1 MVTRIERTEDSARWA
16 AHIAR
21 THLRRDTE
29 KLTADLAAKA
39 DPRVISAD
47 RAAVAESRGQ
57 AGARLVDVL
66 V

>member
-1 MVTRIERTEDSARWA
+1 MVTRIEHTEGAARWA

-21 THLRRDTE
+21 TNLRLETQ

-39 DPRVISAD
+39 DAHVISAD
-47 RAAVAESRGQ
+47 RAAVSRSL
-57 AGARLVDVL
+57 AGVRLVDVT